1 MEIRINEQK
10 LDANLEKEKTI
21 GQVLAALEQWI
32 SDSGHILS
40 GMRLDGLSV
49 TASQIE
55 EVFNREIDSVKI
67 LEIETNSLA
76 QISASC
82 LVTLLDDIKQYEN
95 LDFQEKAKFFD
106 NWKESACA
114 KFLFTEMSGLYKLC
128 SSAFSSGE
136 ISIQTLSSITEERL
150 REVTEPLKEF
160 TDIEPVLNQICEK
173 LVDLPLDIQTGKDI
187 KAAQTIQVFTALTE
201 KILRLFYQLDTQGF
215 FYADGEFETEISEQV
230 EEKKEKLIQKIN
242 GFTDV
247 LKELL
252 DAYEKNDSVLVGDL
266 AEYEAAV
273 KIKELYTSILESCP
287 NGVKNDQ

>member
-40 GMRLDGLSV
+40 GMRVDGISV

-82 LVTLLDDIKQYEN
+82 LVTLLDDIKQYES
-95 LDFQEKAKFFD
+95 LDFQEKTKFFD

-160 TDIEPVLNQICEK
+160 TDIEPVLNQTCEK
-173 LVDLPLDIQTGKDI
+173 LIDLPLDIQTGKDI

-201 KILRLFYQLDTQGF
+201 KILRIFYQLDTQGF
-215 FYADGEFETEISEQV
+215 FYADGEFE
-230 EEKKEKLIQKIN
+230 KEKLIQKIN

-266 AEYEAAV
+266 AEYEASV
-273 KIKELYTSILESCP
+273 KIKELYTAILESCA
-287 NGVKNDQ
+287 NGDKNDQ